1 MTIENFDWQARE
13 AELKAN
19 KAELEIETIE
29 PADDDRADAGTVLVD
44 NPAMHAAWDAPTA
57 EGRAP
62 ILPAWMLSRTGL
74 AAEAARFA
82 RLTAYRCGYHGVR
95 VPLYG
100 LRLASW
106 APVGTA
112 RAIGTVWRWASDQEG
127 RPARSD
133 AVAGH
138 DWQAYQSLAKLRDR
152 RVRFRG
158 MVTATAGAGLV
169 GAGLYLGLATPDP
182 IAWGALGTTVAG
194 LGLAGKPADKPL
206 VTRAV
211 VKAKLRPLTAPMVE
225 KALSRIGIAA
235 LSAMSKGGENVHWVD
250 PIIRDGAGW
259 RAVLDLPAGTTA
271 VEVIDRR
278 DKLAAALARPLGCVW
293 PEGQSDAHPGR
304 LVLWVGDTDLADAKA
319 VTWPLARS
327 GTVDL
332 FQPFPLG
339 VDPRGMA
346 VSGELMFTNWLVG
359 SIPGMGKTFLVKL
372 PVLAAGLD
380 ARAEVQVFEL
390 KGTGDLAFAEQYATR
405 YASGADDD
413 EIEAALIALRDLRN
427 ECKKRARIIKDLPRD
442 ICPENK
448 VTPELASRK
457 GLGLH
462 PLVVAIDECQELF
475 SHSEFGKEAA
485 VLAEKIVKLGR
496 ALGVILI
503 LATQRP
509 DKDSLPTGVSAN
521 VGTRACLRVMGQVE
535 NDMILGTSAY
545 KNGIRATMFTKR
557 DRGVF
562 YLVGAA
568 DEPLIVKGAFV
579 DGPKGDAIA
588 ARARALRIERGTL
601 TGHAAGQTT
610 TAAVV
615 PAHNVLDDL
624 HAVWPTGEANVW
636 NSVLVDRLTEL
647 RPDAYGQWADLADT
661 AKTEALTAAVKPY
674 GLTTKG
680 VGRRVDGEVI
690 NRRGLA
696 RTDLDTAR
704 EGRSGGR

>member
-13 AELKAN
+13 AELAGKTTP
-19 KAELEIETIE
+19 EIETIE
-29 PADDDRADAGTVLVD
+29 PDDDATEATVLVD
-44 NPAMHAAWDAPTA
+44 DAALHATWNAPTDDR
-57 EGRAP
+57 RAP
-62 ILPAWMLSRTGL
+62 ILPAWMLSRSGV
-74 AAEAARFA
+74 AAEATRYA
-82 RLTAYRCGYHGVR
+82 RLAAYRCAYHAVR

-112 RAIGTVWRWASDQEG
+112 RVVGTVWRWASDQEG

-158 MVTATAGAGLV
+158 FVCAATGLGLT
-169 GAGLYLGLATPDP
+169 GAGLYVGLGTPDP
-182 IAWGALGTTVAG
+182 VAWSTLGGTVAA

-235 LSAMSKGGENVHWVD
+235 LAAMSKGGENLHWVD
-250 PIIRDGAGW
+250 PITRDGNGW

-293 PEGQSDAHPGR
+293 PEGQSEAHPGR
-304 LVLWVGDTDLADAKA
+304 LVLWVGDTDLADGKA
-319 VTWPLARS
+319 VAWPLAKS

-332 FQPFPLG
+332 FAPFPLG
-339 VDPRGMA
+339 VDPRGQA
-346 VSGELMFTNWLVG
+346 VTGELMFTNWLVG

-413 EIEAALIALRDLRN
+413 EIEAALIALRDLRS

-442 ICPENK
+442 LCPENK

-475 SHSEFGKEAA
+475 THPEYGKEAA
-485 VLAEKIVKLGR
+485 ELAEKIVKLGR

-545 KNGIRATMFTKR
+545 KNGIRATMFTRR

-579 DGPKGDAIA
+579 DGLKGEAIA

-601 TGHAAGQTT
+601 AGHAAGETTT
-610 TAAVV
+610 TAAA

-624 HAVWPTGEANVW
+624 AAVWPAGEDNVQ
-636 NSVLVDRLTEL
+636 NSALVDRLVEL
-647 RPDAYGQWADLADT
+647 RPTAYGQWADLADA

-680 VGRRVDGEVI
+680 VGRRVDGKVV
-690 NRRGLA
+690 NQRGLA
-696 RTDLDTAR
+696 KADLDAAR
-704 EGRSGGR
+704 EGRTGGR

>member
-13 AELKAN
+13 AELNAAKA
-19 KAELEIETIE
+19 APEIETIE
-29 PADDDRADAGTVLVD
+29 PADDYTDAATIPVDSAEAIRAWNAPEADR
-44 NPAMHAAWDAPTA
+44 
-57 EGRAP
+57 RAP
-62 ILPAWMLSRTGL
+62 ILPAWVLSRTGL
-74 AAEAARFA
+74 AAELTRFGK
-82 RLTAYRCGYHGVR
+82 LMAYRCGYHAVR
-95 VPLYG
+95 LPVYG
-100 LRLASW
+100 LRLAAWS
-106 APVGTA
+106 PVGTA
-112 RAIGTVWRWASDQEG
+112 RVVGAVWRWASDAEG
-127 RPARSD
+127 RPIRSD
-133 AVAGH
+133 AVTAH
-138 DWQAYQSLAKLRDR
+138 DYAAYQGLVRLRDR
-152 RVRFRG
+152 HVRFRG
-158 MVTATAGAGLV
+158 ALTTTAALGLTGAGVYV
-169 GAGLYLGLATPDP
+169 GLGTPDP
-182 IAWGALGTTVAG
+182 VAWTALGSTVAA

-235 LSAMSKGGENVHWVD
+235 LSAMSKGGEGVHFPD
-250 PIIRDGAGW
+250 PITRDGAGW
-259 RAVLDLPAGTTA
+259 RAVIDLPAGTTA
-271 VEVIDRR
+271 VEVIDKR

-293 PEGQSDAHPGR
+293 PEGQSEVHPGR
-304 LVLWVGDTDLADAKA
+304 LALWVGDTDLAEAKA
-319 VTWPLARS
+319 VTWPLAKS

-332 FQPFPLG
+332 FAPFPLG
-339 VDPRGMA
+339 VDPRGQA
-346 VSGELMFTNWLVG
+346 VTGELMFTNWLVG

-427 ECKKRARIIKDLPRD
+427 ECKKRARIIKDLPKD
-442 ICPENK
+442 MCPENK

-475 SHSEFGKEAA
+475 SHPEFGKEAA

-579 DGPKGDAIA
+579 DGPKGEAIA

-601 TGHAAGQTT
+601 TGHAAGEV
-610 TAAVV
+610 AATVA
-615 PAHNVLDDL
+615 PAFDLLDDL
-624 HAVWPTGEANVW
+624 NAVWPAGEANVW
-636 NSVLVDRLTEL
+636 NLVLADRLAEL
-647 RPDAYGQWADLADT
+647 RPGAYGQWTDLADA

-674 GLTTKG
+674 GLSTKG
-680 VGRRVDGEVI
+680 VSRRLDGELT

-696 RTDLDTAR
+696 KADLDTAR

>member
-1 MTIENFDWQARE
+1 
-13 AELKAN
+13 L
-19 KAELEIETIE
+19 
-29 PADDDRADAGTVLVD
+29 
-44 NPAMHAAWDAPTA
+44 HAAWDAPTDDR
-57 EGRAP
+57 RAP
-62 ILPAWMLSRTGL
+62 ILPAWAMSRSGL
-74 AAEAARFA
+74 AAEATRYA
-82 RLTAYRCGYHGVR
+82 RLAAYRCAYHAVR

-100 LRLASW
+100 LRLAGW

-112 RAIGTVWRWASDQEG
+112 RVVGTVWRWASDQEG

-158 MVTATAGAGLV
+158 FVCAATGAAVV
-169 GAGLYLGLATPDP
+169 GGGLYVGLGTPDP
-182 IAWGALGTTVAG
+182 VAWTTLGTAVAG

-250 PIIRDGAGW
+250 PITRDGAGW

-271 VEVIDRR
+271 VEVIDKR

-293 PEGQSDAHPGR
+293 PEGQSEVHPGR
-304 LVLWVGDTDLADAKA
+304 LVLWVGDTDLAEGEKVA
-319 VTWPLARS
+319 WPLAKS

-332 FQPFPLG
+332 FRPFPLG
-339 VDPRGMA
+339 VDPKGRL
-346 VSGELMFTNWLVG
+346 VTGELMFTNWLVG

-380 ARAEVQVFEL
+380 ERAEVWAFEL
-390 KGTGDLAFAEQYATR
+390 KGTGDLSFAEAYATR
-405 YASGADDD
+405 YASGFDD
-413 EIEAALIALRDLRN
+413 EEIAAAAKALRDLRA
-427 ECKKRARIIKDLPRD
+427 ECKRRVRIIKGLPKDL
-442 ICPENK
+442 CPENK

-475 SHSEFGKEAA
+475 THAEFGKEAA
-485 VLAEKIVKLGR
+485 ELAEKIIKLGR
-496 ALGVILI
+496 ALGITLI

-545 KNGIRATMFTKR
+545 KNGVRATMFTTR
-557 DRGVF
+557 DLGVF
-562 YLVGAA
+562 YLAGAG
-568 DEPLIVKGAFV
+568 PVPQIVKGAFV
-579 DGPKGDAIA
+579 DGPLGDAIA
-588 ARARALRIERGTL
+588 VRARALRVAQGTL
-601 TGHAAGQTT
+601 AGYAAGETT
-610 TAAVV
+610 ETTG
-615 PAHNVLDDL
+615 PKFNVLDDL
-624 HAVWPTGEANVW
+624 AAVWPAGEANVW
-636 NSVLVDRLTEL
+636 NSVLADRLAGL
-647 RPDAYGQWADLADT
+647 RPDAYGQWAGLEDT

-680 VGRRVDGEVI
+680 VSRRVDGEQI
-690 NRRGLA
+690 NRRGLG
-696 RTDLDTAR
+696 RDDLDKAR
-704 EGRSGGR
+704 EGQSGGH

>member
-13 AELKAN
+13 AELKGD
-19 KAELEIETIE
+19 KATPEIETIE
-29 PADDDRADAGTVLVD
+29 PADDYTDAATVLVD
-44 NPAMHAAWDAPTA
+44 DPALHAAWNAPTDDR
-57 EGRAP
+57 RAP
-62 ILPAWMLSRTGL
+62 ILPAWAMSRSGL
-74 AAEAARFA
+74 AAEASRYA
-82 RLTAYRCGYHGVR
+82 RLAAYRCAYHAVR
-95 VPLYG
+95 VPVYG
-100 LRLASW
+100 LRLAGW

-112 RAIGTVWRWASDQEG
+112 RVVGTVWRWASDQEG

-158 MVTATAGAGLV
+158 FVCAATGIGLT
-169 GAGLYLGLATPDP
+169 GAGLYVGLGTPDP
-182 IAWGALGTTVAG
+182 VAWGALGTAVAG

-250 PIIRDGAGW
+250 PIARDGAGW

-271 VEVIDRR
+271 VEVIDKR

-293 PEGQSDAHPGR
+293 PEGASEVHPGR
-304 LVLWVGDTDLADAKA
+304 LVLWVGDTDLAEGEKVA
-319 VTWPLARS
+319 WPLAKS

-332 FQPFPLG
+332 FRPFPLG
-339 VDPRGMA
+339 VDPKGKA
-346 VSGELMFTNWLVG
+346 VTGELMYTNWLVG

-380 ARAEVQVFEL
+380 ERAEVWAFEL

-405 YASGADDD
+405 YASGFDD
-413 EIEAALIALRDLRN
+413 EEIAAAAKALRDLRA
-427 ECKKRARIIKDLPRD
+427 ECKRRVRIIKGLPKDL
-442 ICPENK
+442 CPENK
-448 VTPELASRK
+448 VTSELASRK
-457 GLGLH
+457 DLGLH

-475 SHSEFGKEAA
+475 THPEFGKEAA
-485 VLAEKIVKLGR
+485 ELAEKIIKLGR
-496 ALGVILI
+496 ALGISLI

-545 KNGIRATMFTKR
+545 KSGVRATMFTSR
-557 DRGVF
+557 DLGVF
-562 YLVGAA
+562 YLTGAG
-568 DEPLIVKGAFV
+568 PVPQIVKGAFV
-579 DGPKGDAIA
+579 DGPAADRIA
-588 ARARALRIERGTL
+588 ARARALRIARGTL
-601 TGHAAGQTT
+601 AGHAAGETT
-610 TAAVV
+610 ETTS
-615 PAHNVLDDL
+615 PKFNVLDDL
-624 HAVWPTGEANVW
+624 AAVWPAGEANVW
-636 NSVLVDRLTEL
+636 NSVLADRLANL
-647 RPDAYGQWADLADT
+647 RPDAYGQWADLEDT

-680 VGRRVDGEVI
+680 VSRRLDGEQI
-690 NRRGLA
+690 NRRGLG
-696 RTDLDTAR
+696 RDDLEKAL

>member
-1 MTIENFDWQARE
+1 MTIENYDWQAAE
-13 AELKAN
+13 ADITGRPEV
-19 KAELEIETIE
+19 ETIT
-29 PADDDRADAGTVLVD
+29 PDDDYTDAAAVPVD
-44 NPAMHAAWDAPTA
+44 DAAAHAAWNAPTA
-57 EGRAP
+57 DRRAP
-62 ILPAWMLSRTGL
+62 ILPAWVRSRSGL
-74 AAEAARFA
+74 VAEATRFGKLA
-82 RLTAYRCGYHGVR
+82 AYRCAYHGVR
-95 VPLYG
+95 LPLYG
-100 LRLASW
+100 LRLAAWS
-106 APVGTA
+106 PVGTA
-112 RAIGTVWRWASDQEG
+112 RVVGSVWRWASDAEG
-127 RPARSD
+127 RTVRAD
-133 AVAGH
+133 AVTAR
-138 DWQAYQSLAKLRDR
+138 DYTAYQGLVRLRDR
-152 RVRFRG
+152 HVRFRG
-158 MVTATAGAGLV
+158 ALSLTAAAGVA
-169 GAGLYLGLATPDP
+169 GAGLYLGLGAPDP
-182 IAWGALGTTVAG
+182 VAWSALGGTVAA

-211 VKAKLRPLTAPMVE
+211 VKVKLRALTASMVE

-235 LSAMSKGGENVHWVD
+235 LSAMSRGGDGVHWVE
-250 PIIRDGAGW
+250 PISRDGSGW

-293 PEGQSDAHPGR
+293 PEGQSEAHPGR
-304 LVLWVGDTDLADAKA
+304 LVLWVGDADLADAKA
-319 VTWPLARS
+319 VAWPLTKG
-327 GTVDL
+327 GTIDL

-339 VDPRGMA
+339 LDPRGQA
-346 VSGELMFTNWLVG
+346 VTGELMFTNWLVG

-390 KGTGDLAFAEQYATR
+390 KGTGDLAFAEQFATR
-405 YASGADDD
+405 YASGADDE
-413 EIEAALIALRDLRN
+413 EIEAALKALRDLRN

-442 ICPENK
+442 LCPENK

-457 GLGLH
+457 DLGLH

-475 SHSEFGKEAA
+475 SHPEFGKEAA

-568 DEPLIVKGAFV
+568 DAALIVKGAFV
-579 DGPKGDAIA
+579 DGPKGEAIA
-588 ARARALRIERGTL
+588 ARARALRIARGTL
-601 TGHAAGQTT
+601 TGHAAGEV
-610 TAAVV
+610 AEAEG
-615 PAHNVLDDL
+615 PRFDL
-624 HAVWPTGEANVW
+624 LADLAAVWPDAEANVW
-636 NSVLVDRLTEL
+636 NTVLVDRLAQL
-647 RPDAYGQWADLADT
+647 RPEVYGHWADLADEE
-661 AKTEALTAAVKPY
+661 KTEALTAAVKPY
-674 GLTTKG
+674 GLASKG
-680 VGRRVDGEVI
+680 VSRRSGAKQI
-690 NRRGLA
+690 NRRGLN
-696 RTDLDTAR
+696 RGDLDAAR
-704 EGRSGGR
+704 EGRTGGR